1 MASSNTTEQGSVD
14 LRKARLWERFV
25 AGGTPPEAADILTE
39 TIPPELDGL
48 FLGQPQQ
55 TTVSATPQGGLGRL
69 AGLTARSFLNAAGD
83 VGGVVAGSPAL
94 GGPLGPGVVGALT
107 QKMGDVVGLPQPETP
122 MERLGTQTL
131 RGAVGG
137 GPLGIPGAVG
147 GALGGLS
154 QQGTAE
160 LGFGPLA
167 QLVAG
172 IVGGAVGGK
181 GGMALERRWGPQ
193 NRAANAVAEPYRRA
207 GDNPTTELSQ
217 AGAVARGDPTL
228 LGYEAMGRPGQQIAQ
243 RVAQEGGTSSAPL
256 IARTAD
262 NAENIA
268 NQARLR
274 QGELAGREA
283 VAQSR
288 RADAMTRRTQA
299 LARQARAGFT
309 KRLQGLFGRTAGKEG
324 GLAAEEALRA
334 EYKPRVDAAYEQAR
348 WMEVDVTPEM
358 AELLADPTIQR
369 NLAEARAAFNTGVVE
384 GETGVRRPVRQIPD
398 LWVTADDGTVLRG
411 MDGNPVLRD
420 RLPVAVFDEAKKLLD
435 RKLGSKTLAE
445 DRGSVTNALDRIMAV
460 VEDHVDP
467 QTNFVYRDTRAL
479 GQEAARARDALAY
492 GRDLRNVRVRTQ
504 TRGQVEARKPG
515 QGEDVVEARLA
526 QMTPRE
532 RALARAGRIYSI
544 MEISKKSPDP
554 WKAIG
559 DLEQHAPFFTPEEMG
574 ELYAARGLAERTK
587 AGVGDARMESLKAE
601 GARSTVEARM
611 ARDPQ
616 MQGIMDRAEGANQIL
631 SANTPRAMQQ
641 QANKAKAILVDL
653 LIRANRSAIRDLQT
667 ADQSKI
673 MYPPSTRAELA
684 NLLSLRG
691 PEFAQRLQ
699 QMSDRA
705 AYQRTGVGRGVVAAG
720 VREAEEER

>member
-14 LRKARLWERFV
+14 LRKARLWEKFV

-55 TTVSATPQGGLGRL
+55 ATTPTTSQGGLGRL

-83 VGGVVAGSPAL
+83 VGGVVAGAPVF
-94 GGPLGPGVVGALT
+94 GGPSGPGAVAGLAKKT
-107 QKMGDVVGLPQPETP
+107 GDVMGLPNPETP

-137 GPLGIPGAVG
+137 GPLGLPGAVG

-160 LGFGPLA
+160 LGGGPLA
-167 QLVAG
+167 QLIAAL
-172 IVGGAVGGK
+172 VGGAVGGK

-193 NRAANAVAEPYRRA
+193 NRAAHAVAEPYRRA

-274 QGELAGREA
+274 QGELASKEA

-288 RADAMTRRTQA
+288 RADAVTRRTQS

-334 EYKPRVDAAYEQAR
+334 EYKPRVDAAYDGVR
-348 WMEVDVTPEM
+348 WTDVEVTPEM
-358 AELLADPTIQR
+358 ADLLSDPAIQR

-384 GETGVRRPVRQIPD
+384 GESGVRQPVRQIPD
-398 LWVTADDGTVLRG
+398 IWQTADDGTVLRG
-411 MDGNPVLRD
+411 MDGNPVLKD
-420 RLPVAVFDEAKKLLD
+420 RVPVALLDETKKLLD

-460 VEDHVDP
+460 IEDHVDP
-467 QTNFVYRDTRAL
+467 QVPAYGEARAL

-526 QMTPRE
+526 QMTDRE

-544 MEISKKSPDP
+544 TEIVKKSPDP

-574 ELYAARGLAERTK
+574 ELYAARGFAERTK
-587 AGVGDARMESLKAE
+587 AGVGDARLEGLKAE
-601 GARSTVEARM
+601 GARSTVDARM

-684 NLLSLRG
+684 DLLSLRG
-691 PEFAQRLQ
+691 PEFARRLQ

-705 AYQRTGVGRGVVAAG
+705 AYQRTGVARGVVAG
-720 VREAEEER
+720 GLREAEEER

>member
-1 MASSNTTEQGSVD
+1 MTAPVRFEDPEQER
-14 LRKARLWERFV
+14 LRRARLWESMV
-25 AGGTPPEAADILTE
+25 AAGTPPQLATVFVEAGKGIEPPKQDI
-39 TIPPELDGL
+39 PDPRAGVGRFPGL
-48 FLGQPQQ
+48 VL
-55 TTVSATPQGGLGRL
+55 
-69 AGLTARSFLNAAGD
+69 RSVLNAAGD
-83 VGGVVAGSPAL
+83 VGGVMSVSPTL
-94 GGPLGPGVVGALT
+94 GGPLGPGVVGALA
-107 QKMGDVVGLPQPETP
+107 QKMGDVAGLPNPETP

-137 GPLGIPGAVG
+137 GPLGVPGAIG

-160 LGFGPLA
+160 LGGGPLA
-167 QLVAG
+167 QLLAA
-172 IVGGAVGGK
+172 IVGGALGGK
-181 GGMALERRWGPQ
+181 GGMALERRMGPK
-193 NRAANAVAEPYRRA
+193 NRAANAVAEPIRRA
-207 GDNPTTELSQ
+207 GDDPTEQLRQ

-243 RVAQEGGTSSAPL
+243 RVAVEGGTSAEPL

-274 QGELAGREA
+274 EGALAGEEA

-288 RADAMTRRTQA
+288 RADAVTRRTQS
-299 LARQARAGFT
+299 LARQARVGFT
-309 KRLQGLFGRTAGKEG
+309 KRLQQTFGRQASKEG
-324 GLAAEEALRA
+324 GLEAEEALRT
-334 EYKPRVDAAYEQAR
+334 EYKPRVDAAYDGVR
-348 WMEVDVTPEM
+348 WQEVEITPEM
-358 AELLADPTIQR
+358 ADLLSDPTIQR
-369 NLAEARAAFNTGVVE
+369 NMAEARSAFNTGVVD
-384 GETGVRRPVRQIPD
+384 GESGVRQPTRQIPD
-398 LWVTADDGTVLRG
+398 IWVTADDGTILRG
-411 MDGNPVLRD
+411 MDGQPVLKD
-420 RLPVAVFDEAKKLLD
+420 RVPVALLDETKKLID

-460 VEDHVDP
+460 IEDHVDQQVP
-467 QTNFVYRDTRAL
+467 AYAEARAL
-479 GQEAARARDALAY
+479 GQEAASARDALAY

-515 QGEDVVEARLA
+515 QGEDVVDARLA
-526 QMTPRE
+526 KMNPRE

-544 MEISKKSPDP
+544 MQIAKKSPNP
-554 WKAIG
+554 WTAIG

-574 ELYAARGLAERTK
+574 ELYAAKGLAERTR
-587 AGVGDARMESLKAE
+587 AGVGDARMEGLKAE
-601 GARSTVEARM
+601 GARSTVEARL

-616 MQGIMDRAEGANQIL
+616 MQGIADRAEGANMIL
-631 SANTPRAMQQ
+631 SANTPRALQN

-673 MYPPSTRAELA
+673 MYPPATRAELA

-691 PEFAQRLQ
+691 DEFAQALDAL
-699 QMSDRA
+699 STRA
-705 AYQRTGVGRGVVAAG
+705 AYQRTGVTRGAVAGGMQRTAE
-720 VREAEEER
+720 RER